1 MKAKTHRR
9 HRERG
14 GGHFFWTEC
23 RKGTR
28 GRKLAELSSEVTC
41 EECREVMARQSSAV
55 IKQALFIRR
64 IGVVEHARRKMEAM
78 KLNADAFKSQM
89 KLMAM
94 QFKLQ

>member
-1 MKAKTHRR
+1 
-9 HRERG
+9 
-14 GGHFFWTEC
+14 
-23 RKGTR
+23 
-28 GRKLAELSSEVTC
+28 
-41 EECREVMARQSSAV
+41 MARQSSAV

-78 KLNADAFKSQM
+78 KLRADAFKSQM